1 MLNITIQKN
10 TEQKLN
16 NYVSVFSGNYDKMF
30 NEILSYR
37 AMQLQKAIKI
47 MKLDFANFEKK
58 YSMTSEKF
66 YNLFES
72 GNLGDEN
79 NDFYQWSGE
88 YETYKDYQNEIK
100 YLQ

>member
-1 MLNITIQKN
+1 MLNITLQKT
-10 TEQKLN
+10 TELKLN
-16 NYVSVFSGNYDKMF
+16 NYVSVYRGNYDKMF

-47 MKLDFANFEKK
+47 MKLDFVNFEKK
-58 YSMTSEKF
+58 YSMTSKKF
-66 YNLFES
+66 YNLFEN
-72 GNLGDEN
+72 GKLGDEN